1 MDKIFAITMLKHQ
14 FRNINLVSVGPHNAI
29 YLLLAHDLQENPF
42 RPVTHNAC
50 VASAEIY

>member
-29 YLLLAHDLQENPF
+29 YLHMTCKKTHLDLSHTMRVLRVQKF
-42 RPVTHNAC
+42 I
-50 VASAEIY
+50 S